1 MIHKKKL
8 LIFAILIIFSIQF
21 FLYLNNNQKSTF
33 RFLTW
38 DSNEFRLGG
47 LINISFFSG
56 FLISTILNKVMIS
69 KETIYN
75 RKSKENIFDDTEKI
89 ENEENYKSDTE
100 IPPQRDIREKQPTIS
115 VNYRIIKNKSKSY
128 SEDYE
133 NNIDNQKSIDD
144 WDNNNSDW

>member
-1 MIHKKKL
+1 MIYKKKS
-8 LIFAILIIFSIQF
+8 LISVIFLIFSIQF

-56 FLISTILNKVMIS
+56 FIISTFLNSNITS
-69 KETIYN
+69 KETFNN
-75 RKSKENIFDDTEKI
+75 RKSKENIFYENEKI
-89 ENEENYKSDTE
+89 ENEENYKSDND
-100 IPPQRDIREKQPTIS
+100 IPPQRDIRETQPTIS